1 MPSARHERLQSLGGG
16 QRACRIETIVPGG
29 GSSGTNCVLPGCAAS
44 QKLRTRIAPPGARR
58 QPRTYGSKGRAAPG
72 LPRRVCDDDVGG
84 DAAAGGEAALR
95 GFDRPDFTLPLKG
108 RDFAAGAHL
117 RAPVCRVAR
126 GGAEIAE
133 VLLVELRP
141 TCAAALITRMA
152 PGQRILAGDV
162 ASLKIL
168 KT

>member
-1 MPSARHERLQSLGGG
+1 M
-16 QRACRIETIVPGG
+16 
-29 GSSGTNCVLPGCAAS
+29 
-44 QKLRTRIAPPGARR
+44 
-58 QPRTYGSKGRAAPG
+58 
-72 LPRRVCDDDVGG
+72 
-84 DAAAGGEAALR
+84 
-95 GFDRPDFTLPLKG
+95 
-108 RDFAAGAHL
+108 
-117 RAPVCRVAR
+117 VCRVAR

>member
-1 MPSARHERLQSLGGG
+1 MFRNLVQSSLLAVALAAPFSVRAASASGLAEVVAVQPARVADLVLLGGG
-16 QRACRIETIVPGG
+16 FEAG
-29 GSSGTNCVLPGCAAS
+29 
-44 QKLRTRIAPPGARR
+44 LRQGM
-58 QPRTYGSKGRAAPG
+58 
-72 LPRRVCDDDVGG
+72 
-84 DAAAGGEAALR
+84 
-95 GFDRPDFTLPLKG
+95 
-108 RDFAAGAHL
+108 
-117 RAPVCRVAR
+117 VCRVAR